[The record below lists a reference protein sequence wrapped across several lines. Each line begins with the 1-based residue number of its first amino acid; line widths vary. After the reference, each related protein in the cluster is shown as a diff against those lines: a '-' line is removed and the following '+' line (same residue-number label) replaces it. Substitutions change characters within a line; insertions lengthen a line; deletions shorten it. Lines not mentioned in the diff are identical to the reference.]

1 MAETGTKNLPSTTG
15 IPELQFDIYDQ
26 AWDALTEKE
35 QAWLG
40 REDFDT
46 LCEASASGTK
56 DRKLHDVLWVTR
68 EEFRT
73 DNLYPRRR
81 LAFTVW
87 MRKLVRRGPVR
98 EYIEAMK
105 ENAVP
110 SWRETVR
117 ELRKNSQQV
126 VRDKLQTAVNNGDP
140 DREALSLAKWVAEY
154 EMGKPEQRSR
164 VTQDVSGNAI
174 AAFDRA
180 SGRVAEA
187 LSHIAT
193 SRREAITVVDSEANP
208 VGSSE
213 PEA

>member
-1 MAETGTKNLPSTTG
+1 M
-15 IPELQFDIYDQ
+15 
-26 AWDALTEKE
+26 
-35 QAWLG
+35 LG
-40 REDFDT
+40 
-46 LCEASASGTK
+46 
-56 DRKLHDVLWVTR
+56 VTR